1 MKLSE
6 PDELSRTEEDA
17 MKKKSSLILA
27 LALAAVTALAG
38 CTTTAKAPTTEQ
50 KAEKPNPIP
59 LAGKPV
65 KKYDKFFEEKDG
77 VKHFYLWIEE
87 KEHEILKGVKVP
99 VWTFNGTLPGP
110 EIRVKEGDKVAVHF
124 RNTGSQPH
132 SIHFHGQLGLSQE
145 MDGVPATSKAIKP
158 NEEFVYEFTATSTGT
173 MMYHCHVATYHH
185 LDMGMY
191 GALIVEPKD
200 EKKTWDKEYTL
211 ILDDWAVGN
220 MDPFTN
226 VTHREYNYFTVNGKS
241 FPESVPIEGKVG
253 EKVKIRFI
261 NLGYRTFSI
270 HSHGYGGLITH
281 LDGFPVPQPYQRDV
295 FTIAPGE
302 RTDVL
307 ITVREGAYPWHDHNL
322 ENVLNN
328 GEYLGGA
335 SFLVI
340 GKK

>member
-1 MKLSE
+1 MMK
-6 PDELSRTEEDA
+6 R
-17 MKKKSSLILA
+17 ILMT
-27 LALAAVTALAG
+27 AAVAAMIAAVALTG
-38 CTTTAKAPTTEQ
+38 CS
-50 KAEKPNPIP
+50 KAETDKKAAAAQKNNPIP

-65 KKYDKFFEEKDG
+65 NKYDKFYEEKDG

-87 KEHEILKGVKVP
+87 KESEILKGVKVP
-99 VWTFNGTLPGP
+99 TWTFNGTLPGP

-132 SIHFHGQLGLSQE
+132 SIHFHGQLGLSQQ
-145 MDGVPATSKAIKP
+145 MDGVPATSATVNPGKEFAY
-158 NEEFVYEFTATSTGT
+158 EFVAESTGT

-185 LDMGMY
+185 VDMGMY
-191 GALIVEPKD
+191 GAMIVEPKD
-200 EKKTWDKEYTL
+200 EKKDWAKEYTI
-211 ILDDWAVGN
+211 ILDDWAVGD

-226 VTHREYNYFTVNGKS
+226 VTSRRYNYFTANGKA
-241 FPESVPIEGKVG
+241 FPETVPVEGKVG

-261 NLGYRTFSI
+261 NMGYRSFSI
-270 HSHGYGGLITH
+270 HSHGYGGWITN

-295 FTIAPGE
+295 FTVAPGE
-302 RTDVL
+302 RTDVV
-307 ITVREGAYPWHDHNL
+307 ITMREGIYPWHDHQL

-335 SFLVI
+335 TFLVI